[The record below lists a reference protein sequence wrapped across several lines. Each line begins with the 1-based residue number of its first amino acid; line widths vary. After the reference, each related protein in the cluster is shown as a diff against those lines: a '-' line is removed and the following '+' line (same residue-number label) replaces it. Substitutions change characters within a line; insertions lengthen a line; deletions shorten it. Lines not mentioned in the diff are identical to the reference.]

1 MATDS
6 NFIYK
11 STLIAAFNSG
21 KRIKCNSETRRKIY
35 FTEGGRKWLKLWEIG
50 NFLKIVEVKFLLT
63 DLNPKGSSYR
73 QKVQTMFSKPRA
85 RISQT
90 FYFY

>member
-1 MATDS
+1 MATSSD
-6 NFIYK
+6 FFFK

-21 KRIKCNSETRRKIY
+21 KRIKCNSEGRRKIS
-35 FTEGGRKWLKLWEIG
+35 FTEGGRKWLKLWEID
-50 NFLKIVEVKFLLT
+50 NFLKIVEVKFLLI

-90 FYFY
+90 FYFS